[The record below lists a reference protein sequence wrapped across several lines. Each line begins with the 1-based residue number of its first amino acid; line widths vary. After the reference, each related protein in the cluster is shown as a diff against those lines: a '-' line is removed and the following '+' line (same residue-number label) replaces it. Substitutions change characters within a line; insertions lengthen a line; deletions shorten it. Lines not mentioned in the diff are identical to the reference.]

1 VKAKEGLL
9 GRSALDRQVAAI
21 ASFAQFSAPAKPPR
35 RSARGFTGAP
45 LDRRKHL
52 TATDDRPAVT
62 APAADPAPLGLAA
75 FALTTF
81 LLSAFNAGWMTAATG
96 SAWLG
101 YAIAYGGFIQLL
113 AGMWEFRNRNV
124 FGATAFATYGGFW
137 LGLALWVILVAPT
150 AKSAAAAGHDLGW
163 ILLAFAI
170 FNTYM
175 LLWSTQVNVAVFG
188 VFLTLEATEII
199 LFIGNFAGNTNVV
212 KVGGYVGVL
221 TALVAWYASAA
232 GVINGM
238 RGKPFVP
245 VGKPFGM
252 PPAS

>member
-1 VKAKEGLL
+1 ML
-9 GRSALDRQVAAI
+9 
-21 ASFAQFSAPAKPPR
+21 
-35 RSARGFTGAP
+35 
-45 LDRRKHL
+45 
-52 TATDDRPAVT
+52 
-62 APAADPAPLGLAA
+62 APAADPAPLGLGA

-81 LLSAFNAGWMTAATG
+81 LLSGFNAGWMKAASG
-96 SAWLG
+96 LAWLG
-101 YAIAYGGFIQLL
+101 YAFAYGGLAQLL

-124 FGATAFATYGGFW
+124 FGATAFSTYGGFW
-137 LGLALWVILVAPT
+137 LGLALYVQLVGKNLLAHVITVPLFQKDV
-150 AKSAAAAGHDLGW
+150 GW

-175 LLWSTQVNVAVFG
+175 LLWSTQVNLAVFA

-199 LFIGNFAGNTNVV
+199 LFIGNFAGNANVV

-221 TALVAWYASAA
+221 TAACAWYASAA

-238 RGKPFVP
+238 RGSALLP

-252 PPAS
+252 PPPSTT